1 MLTVEAMFLNVMTRL
16 IVQHQVKHSRLCVFM
31 QTSVCVTLK
40 EQLHSLV
47 CGFFGLHKNQN

>member
-1 MLTVEAMFLNVMTRL
+1 VLTVEAMFLNVMTRL